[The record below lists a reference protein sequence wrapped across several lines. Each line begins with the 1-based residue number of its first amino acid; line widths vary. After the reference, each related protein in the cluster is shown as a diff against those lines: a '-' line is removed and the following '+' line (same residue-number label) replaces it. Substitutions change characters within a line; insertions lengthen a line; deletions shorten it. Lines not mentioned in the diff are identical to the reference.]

1 MTDLS
6 ERLYHLGERP
16 PRPAPSIATVRI
28 AARRMRR
35 WRIARRAAT
44 GMLVVLLAVV
54 GVVATRG
61 SHGEPS
67 VRTASRLPVTGR
79 SGRAAVTVE
88 PGKELS
94 DGDVVHVSGRGFPPH
109 TQLSM
114 AMCRRGATLETA
126 LSSCDT
132 STVSTKA
139 VTDSDGTFATTYRVH
154 AGTAAC
160 RVGDVCALGVA
171 PSSLREG
178 PVVTVPLE
186 FADRAPAGSTP
197 VLGPASVRLSTAGL
211 LRDRQRVTVT
221 GRGFAPGSRVALSL
235 CEAGTTLAAGGA
247 CGGLGTPDLAVE
259 SDGTF
264 ERAVTLYRQLFT
276 GTGFFDCGAPNQSCV
291 VQIVRIAEA
300 STVDTPVTF
309 DPKEPAP
316 PLPKLTI
323 EASTPTASGARLTV
337 LGTGFPSEE
346 SVALGQCA
354 RGVGGRVDR
363 ASCAT
368 PTEAFTTSDTEG
380 TFRITAPYLR
390 SYDALSAGRIQCG
403 TSTADCVLAYFPS
416 EGDSIPIAS
425 VPLTFSR

>member
-6 ERLYHLGERP
+6 ERLHRLSERP
-16 PRPAPSIATVRI
+16 PQSAPSVATVRM
-28 AARRMRR
+28 AARRMHRR
-35 WRIARRAAT
+35 RIARRATT
-44 GMLVVLLAVV
+44 GMLVLMLAVV
-54 GVVATRG
+54 GVVTARG
-61 SHGEPS
+61 NEDGPG
-67 VRTASRLPVTGR
+67 VRTVSRLPVTGR

-94 DGDVVHVSGRGFPPH
+94 DGDVVHVSGRGFPPN

-114 AMCRRGATLETA
+114 AMCRPGATLETA

-160 RVGDVCALGVA
+160 RVGDACALGVA

-178 PVVTVPLE
+178 PVVTVLLK
-186 FADRAPAGSTP
+186 FADRSHAGSTP
-197 VLGPASVRLSTAGL
+197 VLGPASVRLSTDGL

-221 GRGFAPGSRVALSL
+221 GRGFAPGGRVALAL
-235 CEAGTTLAAGGA
+235 CEAGTTLAAGGV
-247 CGGLGTPDLAVE
+247 CGGLGAPDLTVD

-264 ERAVTLYRQLFT
+264 ERSVTLYRQLFT
-276 GTGFFDCGAPNQSCV
+276 GTGFLDCGAPSRSCFLQV
-291 VQIVRIAEA
+291 VRVAEM
-300 STVDTPVTF
+300 SSVDTPVTF

-316 PLPKLTI
+316 ALPKLTI
-323 EASTPTASGARLTV
+323 EASAPTASGARITV

-363 ASCAT
+363 ASCAI
-368 PTEAFTTSDTEG
+368 PTEAFTTADTEG
-380 TFRITAPYLR
+380 TFRITAPYSR

-403 TSTADCVLAYFPS
+403 TSTAGCVLAYFG
-416 EGDSIPIAS
+416 GDGDTIPIAS
-425 VPLTFSR
+425 VPVTFSR